1 MYSKVATVG
10 LLLEGENGMDV
21 DNSYSKL
28 EWTDFEARNMLLM
41 CLLYLM
47 CGPMALGHP
56 GPAPHSRVGGNPF
69 GI

>member
-10 LLLEGENGMDV
+10 LLLEGENGTDV
-21 DNSYSKL
+21 DNTYSKL

-47 CGPMALGHP
+47 C
-56 GPAPHSRVGGNPF
+56 HSRVGGNPF